1 MPDTNAPAIEA
12 HELTKRFGDFTAVE
26 ALDLHVETGTVVS
39 LLGPNGAGK
48 TTMVRMLATLLRPDG
63 GNARIAGH
71 DVVAEADRVRQVISL
86 TGQFAALDKNLTAE
100 ENLRLMARLR
110 GHGRGAARSIA
121 AELIERFDVEEFRE
135 RLVKNL
141 SGGQRRRVDLAAG
154 LIDRP
159 RLLVLDEPTTG
170 LDPRSRQVVWSTI
183 RELVA
188 EGVTLLLT
196 TQYLEEADALADRVV
211 LIDHG
216 REIAAGTPAQLKA
229 QVGEQRVDVVAPDA
243 AALEQLDEVLK
254 ERFTTAVAHAQ
265 RMISIPAPE
274 EVADLS
280 RVTEAIRDSGIGVD
294 EIALRRPTLDDAF
307 LALTGHPVEVEQAES
322 ESSQVPETTGQT
334 NERTAREGVAR

>member
-1 MPDTNAPAIEA
+1 MFNSEADHSNDTAAIEA
-12 HELTKRFGDFTAVE
+12 EGLTKRFGDFTAVD
-26 ALDLHVETGTVVS
+26 ALDLSVETGTVVS

-63 GNARIAGH
+63 GAARIAGY
-71 DVVAEADRVRQVISL
+71 DIVNEAEQVRRVISL
-86 TGQFAALDKNLTAE
+86 TGQFAALDKNLTAN
-100 ENLRLMARLR
+100 ENLTLMARLR
-110 GHGRGAARSIA
+110 GHSRSAARDIA
-121 AELIERFDVEEFRE
+121 EELIERFDVEEFRD

-154 LIDRP
+154 LIDKP
-159 RLLVLDEPTTG
+159 QLLVLDEPTTG

-196 TQYLEEADALADRVV
+196 TQYLEEADALADKVV

-229 QVGEQRVDVVAPDA
+229 QVGEQRVDVLAPNA
-243 AALEQLDEVLK
+243 AALTQLEGVLEGRFKTAIAREQ
-254 ERFTTAVAHAQ
+254 RT
-265 RMISIPAPE
+265 ISIPAPE
-274 EVADLS
+274 EVNDLA
-280 RVTEAIRDSGIGVD
+280 RVTQTIKESGIAVD

-307 LALTGHPVEVEQAES
+307 LALTGHPVQNDDASKESHDEQ
-322 ESSQVPETTGQT
+322 
-334 NERTAREGVAR
+334 